1 MPRGGRRPGSGRKPK
16 SLALHKLEGT
26 YQASRHAHR
35 AASPTAAVL
44 TMPRAAPAVDW
55 QPSEAE
61 WAELSP
67 RARDWLTATL
77 GLYVVNALEGRQ
89 VLEAAGCSR
98 GVRCWRPSP
107 GWGRRRRSRGSG
119 GCSGRCGRACGFW
132 RGEDG
137 DEAGGA

>member
-44 TMPRAAPAVDW
+44 TMPRTAPAVDW

-77 GLYVVNALEGRQ
+77 GLYVVNGLEGRQ
-89 VLEAAGCSR
+89 VLECCRVLSRCEVLEAEPGMAAAAALAR
-98 GVRCWRPSP
+98 E
-107 GWGRRRRSRGSG
+107 RRL
-119 GCSGRCGRACGFW
+119 FW
-132 RGEDG
+132 NMWTSLRFLEG
-137 DEAGGA
+137 